1 MAYPDDCGN
10 FFDCSDLKHLT
21 FEQAMKMLFKI
32 DANGCPSLN
41 ITGNVDI
48 SGTPAMVVRTPNVFQ
63 DAVSVIAQ
71 NTPIN
76 VVSFSILFLGT
87 GGLLNGVPVPNNYQ
101 VNFGNGFDEIT
112 TPMTYLRPTAG
123 TGQRVIISTLT

>member
-1 MAYPDDCGN
+1 MYPDDCGN

-48 SGTPAMVVRTPNVFQ
+48 SGTPAMVVRTPNVVQ
-63 DAVSVIAQ
+63 VTAGVGG
-71 NTPIN
+71 NTPVG

-87 GGLLNGVPVPNNYQ
+87 GGSLNGVPVPNNYQ
-101 VNFGNGFDEIT
+101 VNYGNGFDVIT
-112 TPMTYLRPTAG
+112 TAMPYVRPTAG